1 MNRAVLTG
9 IVALL
14 CGACS
19 DVVDRL
25 PPLESIICTPNTR
38 GCVGSVAGTCNARG
52 TAWEDTV
59 TCEGHTPLCVA
70 EVGCVACEP
79 GDRRCQ
85 GNDVVAC
92 TADGAG
98 WATAER
104 CQGESLCWEGRCDAD
119 CALAGI
125 SRSYL
130 GCEYAAVTLMNS
142 QLASDFQPAIVLGNG
157 NDEPATV
164 TVESWEGGF
173 SEEVVIDP
181 DSSSVVMV
189 PWDLDLKNGGGT
201 GRSANLAGAA
211 FRVASS
217 LPVTAYQFNPLEYS
231 LDHDCRVGDVMP
243 GDGVCYSYSND
254 ASLLLPVP
262 ALTQHYLVMSR
273 PNLGIRYGV
282 VGSSEEAFHFSPSV
296 LAVVNP
302 QETTVSVEVTLTAPV
317 AAGRNVEAFE
327 AGDVATFELEPGGVL
342 QLAARSPTS
351 CEPDSTDPEP
361 TPCAAGECTF
371 GYCDLQELDLTGTEI
386 SASAAVAVY
395 GAHDCDFIPYD
406 RWACDHLEEQL
417 FPYETLG
424 RRFVVS
430 QAHRENGEPDVWRVL
445 SGVDGNTVRFDPP
458 DVHDEVELDRGEHVE
473 FEAGGAFVIDA
484 DGPIMVGQFLVGQNY
499 NTVPSE
505 QELPPGDPAFALAVP
520 AEQWRSSYNFLA
532 PGTYDRSFVNITA
545 HKDFFQSIALDG
557 ESLELESWEMVGTT
571 EYVTL
576 RLEIEPGPHSLRSG
590 VSEDQEEQGA
600 FGVLVYGFGQYTS
613 YMVPGGLDLEV
624 IAPW

>member
-1 MNRAVLTG
+1 MTRAVLVG
-9 IVALL
+9 IIALL
-14 CGACS
+14 GGACS

-25 PPLESIICTPNTR
+25 PPLDAIICTPNAR
-38 GCVGSVAGTCNARG
+38 GCNDQVAGTCNARG
-52 TAWEDTV
+52 TAWEDTQ
-59 TCEGHTPLCVA
+59 TCEGHTPLCVP
-70 EVGCVACEP
+70 EIGCAACEP

-85 GNDVVAC
+85 GNDALRC
-92 TADGAG
+92 LDDGTG

-104 CQGESLCWEGRCDAD
+104 CEGESLCWEGRCDAD

-130 GCEYAAVTLMNS
+130 GCEYAAATLMNS
-142 QLASDFQPAIVLGNG
+142 QLPTDFAPAIVLGNG
-157 NDEPATV
+157 NAERATV
-164 TVESWEGGF
+164 TVESWEGRF
-173 SEEVVIDP
+173 SEEVVIEP
-181 DSSSVVMV
+181 DSSSVVTL

-201 GRSANLAGAA
+201 GRSANVAGAA
-211 FRVASS
+211 FRVTSS
-217 LPVTAYQFNPLEYS
+217 LPVTAYQFNPLEYAV
-231 LDHDCRVGDVMP
+231 DHDCAALDATP
-243 GDGVCYSYSND
+243 GDGVCFSYSND

-273 PNLGIRYGV
+273 PNLGIRFAV
-282 VGSSEEAFHFSPSV
+282 VGSDEEAFYFSPSV
-296 LAVVNP
+296 LAVINP
-302 QETTVSVEVTLTAPV
+302 QETTVTVEVTPTAPV
-317 AAGRNVEAFE
+317 SAGRDVVALE

-342 QLAARSPTS
+342 QLAARSPES
-351 CEPDSTDPEP
+351 CVPDVVDDPL
-361 TPCAAGECTF
+361 PCVAGECTY
-371 GYCDLQELDLTGTEI
+371 GYCDLRELDLTGTEI
-386 SASAAVAVY
+386 SATAAVAVF
-395 GAHDCDFIPYD
+395 GAHDCDFIPFD

-458 DVHDEVELDRGEHVE
+458 DVHAEVELDRGEHVE

-484 DGPIMVGQFLVGQNY
+484 EGPVMVGQFLVGQNY
-499 NTVPSE
+499 NAVPSDE
-505 QELPPGDPAFALAVP
+505 ELPPGDPAFALAVP
-520 AEQWRSSYNFLA
+520 VEQWRSSYNFLA
-532 PGTYDRSFVNITA
+532 PSTYDRSFVNVTA
-545 HKDFFQSIALDG
+545 HKDAFRSITLDG
-557 ESLELESWEMVGTT
+557 ESLELEDWEMVGIT

-590 VSEDQEEQGA
+590 VEGDDEDLGA